1 MRDDSRQEGERELG
15 LMGRRTVESSVSWQV
30 TALIRSLITS
40 SSSLSRRTERGIRLG
55 GTVTDRLI
63 DGSKL
68 SAHIIHQII

>member
-15 LMGRRTVESSVSWQV
+15 LMGRRTMESSVSWQV
-30 TALIRSLITS
+30 MAQIRSLITS

-55 GTVTDRLI
+55 GTVADRLI
-63 DGSKL
+63 DSSKI